1 MELPKLKK
9 VTDNK
14 KKKILLLSDDLRM
27 SSGVGTM
34 SREIVMGTLDTFDWV
49 QVAGAIDHP
58 EQGKIVDMNDSA
70 RKETGIEDASL
81 KVYPVSGYGN
91 QELLRE
97 LIQIE
102 KPDAILHYTDP
113 RFWVWLYQMEHEVR
127 QHIPIFYYNIWDDL
141 PYPRWNE
148 PYYESCDLIMNIS
161 KQTHN
166 IVQNVCQDKE
176 RTDWDSTYVPHGI
189 NEKYFYPVKNEKERL
204 EMNKMKS
211 ELFKGK
217 DIEFCIFYNNRNIK
231 RKMSSDT
238 ILAFKEFADRLP
250 EEKRDKVAYVMHTQ
264 PVDQNGTDLPAIVQ
278 EICPELNVIF
288 STQKLT
294 PKHLNYLY
302 NIVDVTINVASNEGF
317 GLGTCESLMSGTP
330 IIVNVTGGLQDQCG
344 FKLKDKHITYQ
355 DYKDIH
361 SLHDWRKWENNE
373 DLTHGE
379 WVKPV
384 WPRTRSLQGSV
395 PTPYIFDDRCDWIDV
410 ADAIQYWYD
419 LGDEKRKA
427 YGREGHEFVCGDES
441 MQSARWMCKNFTD
454 HMNTAFE
461 KWTPRKRFEVHKIS
475 DMKSKQLKGY
485 YL

>member
-49 QVAGAIDHP
+49 QIAGAIDHP
-58 EQGKIVDMNDSA
+58 EQGKIVDMNDSV

-113 RFWVWLYQMEHEVR
+113 RFWIWLYQMEHEVR

-166 IVQNVCQDKE
+166 IVQNVCQDKP

-189 NEKYFYPVKNEKERL
+189 NEKHFYPVKNEKERL

-250 EEKRDKVAYVMHTQ
+250 EEKRDKIAYVMHTQ

-344 FKLKDKHITYQ
+344 FKYNGEHITYQ

-361 SLHDWRKWENNE
+361 SLHDWRKWQDNML
-373 DLTHGE
+373 LTHGE
-379 WVKPV
+379 WVKPI
-384 WPRTRSLQGSV
+384 WPKTRTLAGSP
-395 PTPYIFDDRCDWIDV
+395 PTPYIFDDRADWVDA

-419 LGDEKRKA
+419 LGQEKREE
-427 YGREGHEFVCGDES
+427 YGKLGHEFVCGDES
-441 MQSARWMCKNFTD
+441 MQSARWMCKNFED
-454 HMNTAFE
+454 HMNTAFK
-461 KWTPRKRFEVHKIS
+461 KWTPREKFEVFKV
-475 DMKSKQLKGY
+475 
-485 YL
+485 